1 MGPATAGATAT
12 RTCPADRR
20 GSPLGQRCPGRSG
33 RNQCPPVACPPAALS
48 AHWKPRVPPPSRSPV
63 RWRITRR
70 QERGAEPG
78 GVSRRGVSAKSRQKI
93 VRFGMEWD
101 CKWRADRTGAA
112 AGFGTAARIAALDP
126 RRRRVPE
133 WPTLRLTDLSVRPG
147 RVAAVGENCGCVM
160 KSPGDKSPGR
170 KSGDKS
176 PHSKLPP
183 RFRSR
188 RRLIRK
194 IICGYEL
201 HRLGLARLETYGGAG
216 RNVEALAAGLAT
228 VTVTVTS
235 FEPSGKA
242 PSICTS

>member
-1 MGPATAGATAT
+1 MSTSCLPARCIE
-12 RTCPADRR
+12 RT
-20 GSPLGQRCPGRSG
+20 LE
-33 RNQCPPVACPPAALS
+33 
-48 AHWKPRVPPPSRSPV
+48 
-63 RWRITRR
+63 T
-70 QERGAEPG
+70 
-78 GVSRRGVSAKSRQKI
+78 
-93 VRFGMEWD
+93 
-101 CKWRADRTGAA
+101 TGAA
-112 AGFGTAARIAALDP
+112 AIAQPSPVANNTKARTWSRAGRSFTP
-126 RRRRVPE
+126 RSERKIPAENRPVWSAVTCHRLP
-133 WPTLRLTDLSVRPG
+133 RLTDLSVRPD

-194 IICGYEL
+194 VICGYEL
-201 HRLGLARLETYGGAG
+201 HRLGLARLETHGGAG